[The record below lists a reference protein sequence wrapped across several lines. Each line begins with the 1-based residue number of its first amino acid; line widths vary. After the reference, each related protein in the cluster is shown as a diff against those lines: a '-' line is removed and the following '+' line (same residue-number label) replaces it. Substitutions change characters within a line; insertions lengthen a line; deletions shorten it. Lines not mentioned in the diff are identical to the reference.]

1 MFGGIKIKKQ
11 KKDDGKLPV
20 KGKKPII
27 IGILLIVI
35 IIVVANVLYFF
46 VIPRVN
52 LEVITLYNEGIG
64 GGGTGGM
71 ININTKLKNSGTV
84 SIEDLEITI
93 TIINETNFQR
103 GELESSGL
111 TLSPSED
118 EELKLNFIGN
128 HYLTYYIFI
137 DLVFYANGDEYTKS
151 YSYKTY
157 EDPMNIKFEDDIS
170 DWGF

>member
-1 MFGGIKIKKQ
+1 M
-11 KKDDGKLPV
+11 PV

-27 IGILLIVI
+27 LGVIIIVI
-35 IIVVANVLYFF
+35 IILIANALYIF
-46 VIPRVN
+46 ILPRVD
-52 LEVITLYNEGIG
+52 LKIVTLYNEGIG

-84 SIEDLEITI
+84 SITDIDITI
-93 TIINETNFQR
+93 TVFNVTNVQR
-103 GELESSGL
+103 GELESTGN
-111 TLSPSED
+111 TLSPAED
-118 EELKLNFIGN
+118 HEFKLNFIGN

-137 DLVFYANGDEYTKS
+137 DISFYASGEEYTKS

-157 EDPMNIKFEDDIS
+157 EDPMNIKFEDEVS